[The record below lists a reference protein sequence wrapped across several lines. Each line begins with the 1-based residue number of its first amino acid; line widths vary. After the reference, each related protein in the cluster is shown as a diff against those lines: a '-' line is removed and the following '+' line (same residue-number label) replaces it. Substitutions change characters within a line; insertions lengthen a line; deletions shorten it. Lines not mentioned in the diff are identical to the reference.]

1 MSLYTAIARPLLF
14 GLPAE
19 SAHDISMR
27 CLAAAARLFGRY
39 VAAPAGR
46 PVDCLALRFP
56 NAIGL
61 AAGMDKNAV
70 ALPAWPL
77 LGFGFIEIGSVTALA
92 QPGNPQPRMFRL
104 PRQRALINRLGF
116 NNQGA
121 EAITARLAQWKASG
135 NWPHVPVGI
144 NLGKSRATPLTEA
157 AADYARSFRLLRE
170 YGDYFA
176 VNVSSPNTPGLRDLQ
191 QTAQLRGILRAL
203 SAENPAG
210 KPVLVKISPD
220 LAGEDLADII
230 ACGEEEGVAGWIA
243 TNTTIDHSS
252 VPPDLDREGGLS
264 GALLRERASAVAR
277 QVAAVASRP
286 LIGVGGIGDAV
297 SARDRLAAG
306 AALLQIYTALVYEGP
321 GLPRRLARA
330 LEEKTPTFQPRANG

>member
-1 MSLYTAIARPLLF
+1 MSLYTAIAQPLLF

-39 VAAPAGR
+39 VAAPSGR
-46 PVDCLALRFP
+46 PVDCLGLRFP

-77 LGFGFIEIGSVTALA
+77 LGFGHIEIGSVTALA
-92 QPGNPQPRMFRL
+92 QPGNPQPRIFRL

-121 EAITARLAQWKASG
+121 EAIAARLLQWKASG
-135 NWPHVPVGI
+135 NWPRVPVGI
-144 NLGKSRATPLTEA
+144 NLGKSRVTPLSEA

-170 YGDYFA
+170 HGDYFV

-191 QTAQLRGILRAL
+191 QTAQLRVILRAL
-203 SAENPAG
+203 SAENRAG
-210 KPVLVKISPD
+210 KPVVVKISPD
-220 LAGEDLADII
+220 LAEEDLADIV

-252 VPPDLDREGGLS
+252 VPPELNQEGGLS
-264 GALLRERASAVAR
+264 GGLLRERACAVAR
-277 QVAAVASRP
+277 QMAAVASRP
-286 LIGVGGIGDAV
+286 LIGVGGIGDAA

-306 AALLQIYTALVYEGP
+306 AVLLQIYTALVYEGP

-330 LEEKTPTFQPRANG
+330 LTETPTFQPRANS